1 MSTERDS
8 RLQWIYASQGEAQLR
23 ERYDVW
29 AADYDRDLDEL
40 KWSAPQAGA
49 ERCAHFAQ
57 ARCRDTRR
65 RVRHR
70 SRSGL
75 RWPPS
80 VTPGSSAST
89 CRPGMLERSAERGV
103 YSELHQGSLL
113 DRLPFDDGRF
123 GSVVS
128 VGVFTLGHVDGSA
141 FAELA
146 RVTAPGGHVSFTFR
160 DDAVDRLGYRAEQ
173 QRLIDAGSLGA
184 RRSHR
189 ADGADPRG
197 RRRHH
202 AAGVD
207 LAGAVGRSRRRDPPR
222 ARTGE

>member
-8 RLQWIYASQGEAQLR
+8 RLQWIYASEGEAQLR

-29 AADYDRDLDEL
+29 ASDYDRDLDEL

-49 ERCAHFAQ
+49 ERCAHFAKPG
-57 ARCRDTRR
+57 AEILDAGCGT
-65 RVRHR
+65 
-70 SRSGL
+70 GL
-75 RWPPS
+75 VGVS
-80 VTPGSSAST
+80 LAALGLAGIVGFDLST
-89 CRPGMLERSAERGV
+89 GMLARSAERGV

-146 RVTAPGGHVSFTFR
+146 RVTSPGGHVSLTFR
-160 DDAVDRLGYRAEQ
+160 DDAVDRLGYRTEQ
-173 QRLIDAGSLGA
+173 QRLIDSGVWEL
-184 RRSHR
+184 
-189 ADGADPRG
+189 
-197 RRRHH
+197 
-202 AAGVD
+202 VD
-207 LAGAVGRSRRRDPPR
+207 LTEPMALIHED
-222 ARTGE
+222 GEDIMLRVWTWKVK

>member
-29 AADYDRDLDEL
+29 AADYDSDLDDL
-40 KWSAPQAGA
+40 QWSAPQAGA
-49 ERCAHFAQ
+49 ERCAHFAKPD
-57 ARCRDTRR
+57 AEILDAGCGTGL
-65 RVRHR
+65 VGVSLAALGH
-70 SRSGL
+70 SRLVGFDL
-75 RWPPS
+75 
-80 VTPGSSAST
+80 ST
-89 CRPGMLERSAERGV
+89 GMLERSAARGV
-103 YSELHQGSLL
+103 YSELIQGSLL

-160 DDAVDRLGYRAEQ
+160 DDAVDRLGYRDEQ
-173 QRLIDAGSLGA
+173 QRLIDSGMWELVDRTEPMALI
-184 RRSHR
+184 HE
-189 ADGADPRG
+189 DGEDIMLRVWTW
-197 RRRHH
+197 R
-202 AAGVD
+202 VK
-207 LAGAVGRSRRRDPPR
+207 
-222 ARTGE
+222 

>member
-29 AADYDRDLDEL
+29 AADYDRDLDDL

-49 ERCAHFAQ
+49 ERCAHFAKPGEEILD
-57 ARCRDTRR
+57 AGCGTGLVGVSLAAAGHRR
-65 RVRHR
+65 LV
-70 SRSGL
+70 GFDL
-75 RWPPS
+75 
-80 VTPGSSAST
+80 ST
-89 CRPGMLERSAERGV
+89 GMLERSAARGV

-146 RVTAPGGHVSFTFR
+146 RVTTPGGHVSFTFR
-160 DDAVDRLGYRAEQ
+160 DDAVDHLGYRDEQ
-173 QRLIDAGSLGA
+173 QRLIESGVWEVVDRTEPMALV
-184 RRSHR
+184 HE
-189 ADGADPRG
+189 DGEDIMLRVWTW
-197 RRRHH
+197 R
-202 AAGVD
+202 V
-207 LAGAVGRSRRRDPPR
+207 
-222 ARTGE
+222 T